1 MGCEIM
7 FYGCFYF
14 YFVCIQFSPVLMF
27 YALGLA
33 ISVTRSCIFIWLQLK
48 YLNYDIVRLNFNC
61 FVFFIIRL
69 CILNKTIDLKP
80 LFKFIGLTSFD
91 GVEITGLCTDCVL
104 WIGDSQVWSSADDS

>member
-1 MGCEIM
+1 M
-7 FYGCFYF
+7 
-14 YFVCIQFSPVLMF
+14 
-27 YALGLA
+27 
-33 ISVTRSCIFIWLQLK
+33 
-48 YLNYDIVRLNFNC
+48 RLNFNC

-104 WIGDSQVWSSADDS
+104 WIGDS